1 MGNSYRKR
9 NPPGAKST
17 WSFWNFGRTERLKTG
32 GRGRDAVARLKEK
45 GTKDQDQDQEQ
56 DQDRAAEDQKAGRQA
71 GGPPPPAPPW
81 ASYPP
86 SLAPWGWWECLRMV
100 VFLGRN
106 LPSLL
111 ALFKKKGAAKA
122 ENERRLS
129 VQYKAGDERLD
140 NVFFPSSRPPHLEQ
154 LHIQAQ
160 AGLKSL
166 QNQGKQKQTK
176 IASDASSIQSSCLST
191 DGDDVS
197 IQSQT
202 PSCTTETTSDD
213 ALSIR
218 SEMIQRKGSTF
229 RPHDSFPKSGKS
241 EKRRRERRTTVLGLP
256 QHVQKELGLSNG
268 YDLKKRPGSI
278 AVRSSPSPQPL
289 ANGSQVVGNV
299 ILIPTIDGKLQPPAV
314 HEGGARVSLQALE
327 AEAATTDSA
336 LQRHIDRVYY
346 DDSVLGRKTE
356 AKLSPLARPKSLAVP
371 WMTTQPGSPELL
383 GPVMSI
389 SPQGTYLSKI
399 IPNAILPP
407 MVDVIALSRNRV
419 RTLSRCSLSTAS
431 PATSI
436 RSMGRFPSVPRSR
449 EHSSS
454 SDNWSHSQSTET
466 IVSNTS
472 TISSHGGRKDGDSGP
487 NGQAPL
493 MAKRELDQLSTYS
506 SASGISSNCPNAR
519 VTAIP
524 ASPSLLGV
532 RHPGSTGGGGSSGRA
547 SPAYSSSSV
556 ADGSDNVSLRSDR
569 SSTRSVSLRKMKRAP
584 APPRRTYSL
593 HQKAQQLE
601 AEGVPRAMGLP
612 PKPDRRPPH
621 EGSEAWATGRQA
633 SPSLTGEDEV
643 FSPSCS
649 SETSSLACSP
659 DISHRS
665 PITVDKLREA
675 EELRATE
682 SQGLPSKNSS
692 PDRFGRTMSPS
703 SGYSSQSG
711 TPTLHAKSLVGPA
724 LSPGKKRPQPKKPER
739 VCSLQSPV
747 GLSVSSSLTSLS
759 SSASDAAPLDPV
771 TVPSLPSPPD
781 GPARSKMERFVIP
794 PHPKVPAPTCP
805 PPTKA
810 QQAEPKADKAAIPS
824 SPDKQPSIV
833 AKPSNGSPPP
843 SPPPAYHPPPP
854 PAKKSDAS
862 PEAPT
867 ASIATVAAP
876 TPSEMEVD
884 ASPDTQWPPPPPPVP
899 EEHDLSMADFPPPD
913 EAYFLLLPPGS
924 QPAEA
929 EETSSTDTTKAASTK
944 ELLANQRATTAG
956 EAKVATSSPPFSTTV
971 SSKGQQHRLPDD
983 TALPAPK
990 MEPPS
995 PPKLPMARG
1004 ELPGSQQNHWKP
1016 PMPALASAAA
1026 VPTPPTLQVN
1036 LKKPANGLLPDPKKE
1051 PASRSKSGSVPKEDA
1066 NLPIVTPSLLQ
1077 MVRLRSVN
1085 MDAHGPA
1092 AVPVVGKPLA
1102 EPNGLSSGLN
1112 GKPGSQH
1119 APQKPI
1125 RKSLSLR
1132 GPPSASKETTSSNP
1146 LHNAVRL
1153 KASTLSSRDAPG
1165 LGVAERKTG
1174 NRMTLPSFSAAA
1186 AAHLAAGEAKDGPA
1200 SPLHKSPASTASFI
1214 FAKSPK
1220 KMVIESPSS
1229 PEAQANLKK
1238 NLVAELM
1245 NLSGQRS
1252 VASPGLNHPASGKTQ
1267 VQKVPPPIAKKP
1279 LLGPGHLQPP
1289 RSPKSTGAEELSSP
1303 QMALGDRTKSDMA
1316 GNQANTVG
1324 ANGTSP
1330 SAVPETPLQSPLAQ
1344 GKEIWSGVGIGESQL
1359 AAGDSVKEDPV

>member
-1 MGNSYRKR
+1 
-9 NPPGAKST
+9 
-17 WSFWNFGRTERLKTG
+17 
-32 GRGRDAVARLKEK
+32 
-45 GTKDQDQDQEQ
+45 
-56 DQDRAAEDQKAGRQA
+56 
-71 GGPPPPAPPW
+71 
-81 ASYPP
+81 
-86 SLAPWGWWECLRMV
+86 MV

-106 LPSLL
+106 LPALL

-140 NVFFPSSRPPHLEQ
+140 NVFFPSNRPPHLEQ

-166 QNQGKQKQTK
+166 QHQGKQKQTK
-176 IASDASSIQSSCLST
+176 IASDASSIQSSRSST

-197 IQSQT
+197 IRSQT

-229 RPHDSFPKSGKS
+229 RPHDSFPKSGKG

-268 YDLKKRPGSI
+268 YDPKKRPGSI
-278 AVRSSPSPQPL
+278 AVRPIHSPQSL
-289 ANGSQVVGNV
+289 ANGGQVVGNV
-299 ILIPTIDGKLQPPAV
+299 VLIPTIDGNLQPPIAP
-314 HEGGARVSLQALE
+314 EGGARVSLQALE
-327 AEAATTDSA
+327 AEAATDSA
-336 LQRHIDRVYY
+336 LQRHIDRIYY
-346 DDSVLGRKTE
+346 DDSLLGRKTE

-383 GPVMSI
+383 SPVMSI

-399 IPNAILPP
+399 IPNAVMPP

-431 PATSI
+431 PALSL

-472 TISSHGGRKDGDSGP
+472 TISSHGGQKDGDSGP
-487 NGQAPL
+487 NGQVPSA
-493 MAKRELDQLSTYS
+493 ARRELDQISTYS

-519 VTAIP
+519 AGAIP

-532 RHPGSTGGGGSSGRA
+532 RHPGSTSGGGSSGRA

-556 ADGSDNVSLRSDR
+556 ADGSDSVSLRSDR
-569 SSTRSVSLRKMKRAP
+569 SSTRSVSLRKMKKAP

-593 HQKAQQLE
+593 HQKAQKLE
-601 AEGVPRAMGLP
+601 AEGAPRAMGLP
-612 PKPDRRPPH
+612 PKPDRRPH
-621 EGSEAWATGRQA
+621 EGSGAMGRQVN
-633 SPSLTGEDEV
+633 PSLTGEDEV

-659 DISHRS
+659 DISHHS

-675 EELRATE
+675 EELRAAKNQE
-682 SQGLPSKNSS
+682 LPSKNSS

-711 TPTLHAKSLVGPA
+711 TPTLHAKSLLGTA
-724 LSPGKKRPQPKKPER
+724 SSPGKKRPQPKKPER
-739 VCSLQSPV
+739 VCSLQSPT

-759 SSASDAAPLDPV
+759 SSASDAAPLDPA
-771 TVPSLPSPPD
+771 TVPSLASPPD
-781 GPARSKMERFVIP
+781 GPTQSKMERFVIP

-810 QQAEPKADKAAIPS
+810 QQAEPKADRTATAA
-824 SPDKQPSIV
+824 SPDKQPSII

-854 PAKKSDAS
+854 PAKKSDGS
-862 PEAPT
+862 PEVPT
-867 ASIATVAAP
+867 ASVATP

-884 ASPDTQWPPPPPPVP
+884 ASPDTQWPPPPPPLP

-913 EAYFLLLPPGS
+913 EAYFMLLPPGS
-924 QPAEA
+924 QPALA
-929 EETSSTDTTKAASTK
+929 ADETFSTDATETDPTK
-944 ELLANQRATTAG
+944 EPIANQRAATTG
-956 EAKVATSSPPFSTTV
+956 EVKVATSSPSFSTTV
-971 SSKGQQHRLPDD
+971 SSKSQQHGVPDD
-983 TALPAPK
+983 QALPAPK
-990 MEPPS
+990 VEPPS
-995 PPKLPMARG
+995 PPKLPMAMP
-1004 ELPGSQQNHWKP
+1004 ELLGAQQTHRKP
-1016 PMPALASAAA
+1016 PMPVLLSSTA
-1026 VPTPPTLQVN
+1026 VPSPPTLQTN
-1036 LKKPANGLLPDPKKE
+1036 LKKPANGLPSDPKKE

-1085 MDAHGPA
+1085 MDAHSPTA
-1092 AVPVVGKPLA
+1092 IPVAGKPLA
-1102 EPNGLSSGLN
+1102 EQNGPSSGLN
-1112 GKPGSQH
+1112 GKSGPQH

-1132 GPPSASKETTSSNP
+1132 GHPSASKEATSSNP

-1165 LGVAERKTG
+1165 LGVAERKAG

-1186 AAHLAAGEAKDGPA
+1186 VALPAAGEAKDGPA
-1200 SPLHKSPASTASFI
+1200 SPMYKSPASTASFI

-1220 KMVIESPSS
+1220 KLVIESPSS

-1252 VASPGLNHPASGKTQ
+1252 VAAPGLNHPASGKTQ
-1267 VQKVPPPIAKKP
+1267 AEKAQKVPPPIAKKP

-1289 RSPKSTGAEELSSP
+1289 RSPKSTAAEELSSP
-1303 QMALGDRTKSDMA
+1303 RTALGERTKNDMS
-1316 GNQANTVG
+1316 GNQAN
-1324 ANGTSP
+1324 GTGP
-1330 SAVPETPLQSPLAQ
+1330 SAVPETQLQSPPAQ
-1344 GKEIWSGVGIGESQL
+1344 
-1359 AAGDSVKEDPV
+1359 DSRQETA